1 MSAYVPVNEFFR
13 AVYLVDLSPSLCE
26 IAKARF
32 ARLGWNNVK
41 VICQDARYF
50 NLAEHE
56 TASSTLFANEK
67 ALVLTRPKSSY
78 SSSNNPAKP
87 GVDLITMSYALSM
100 IPEFYPVIDSLSSL
114 LSFNGIIGVC
124 DFYVQS
130 RVDYRSRNYTGG
142 VLDRHCNFFSRTF
155 WRTWFDVD
163 RVNLEGARRDYLE
176 YRFGTK
182 LAVNARNSILGVRIP
197 YYIWIGCS
205 KDQPEMEN
213 TLAEMDAA
221 ATESPFLA
229 ALDLQSRTQL
239 RRSESFEAR
248 SKAYESAI
256 VNLAGKLPLPC
267 FWYQNHHWR
276 IFYDEKLP
284 KHRQSN
290 DEYIYAF
297 TWEDSRVD
305 ARTLRLGSEDVVLA
319 ITSAGDNILSYALEK
334 PKRIHSVDLK
344 SVFILIRLSL
354 TCIFADISYYQP
366 STKPP
371 PRTQTRCIH
380 CPPLP

>member
-1 MSAYVPVNEFFR
+1 MSAYLPVSEFFH
-13 AVYLVDLSPSLCE
+13 AVYLVDLSPSLCN

-32 ARLGWNNVK
+32 ARLGWKNVK

-50 NLAEHE
+50 NLSDHE
-56 TASSTLFANEK
+56 TAS
-67 ALVLTRPKSSY
+67 ALPNHQSIVLKRKVSY
-78 SSSNNPAKP
+78 STSNGGMKP
-87 GVDLITMSYALSM
+87 GAHLLTMSYALSM

-114 LSFNGIIGVC
+114 LSVNGIIGVC

-130 RVDYRSRNYTGG
+130 RVDYRGRNYTGG
-142 VLDRHCNFFSRTF
+142 VTDRHCGFWCRTF
-155 WRTWFDVD
+155 WRTWFDID

-182 LAVNARNSILGVRIP
+182 LAVNARNSSILGVRIP

-205 KDQPEMEN
+205 KDHPEMEN
-213 TLAEMDAA
+213 TMAVMDAA

-229 ALDLQSRTQL
+229 ALDLQVHTQL
-239 RRSESFEAR
+239 QRSESFEASSR

-256 VNLAGKLPLPC
+256 VNLAENLPLPC

-276 IFYDEKLP
+276 IFYDEKLQ
-284 KHRQSN
+284 KHWQFG

-305 ARTLRLGSEDVVLA
+305 ARTLKIGSNDVILA
-319 ITSAGDNILSYALEK
+319 ITSAGDNILSYAIEK
-334 PKRIHSVDLK
+334 PKRIHAVDLK
-344 SVFILIRLSL
+344 SVFLSH
-354 TCIFADISYYQP
+354 FP
-366 STKPP
+366 SC
-371 PRTQTRCIH
+371 RTIC
-380 CPPLP
+380 

>member
-1 MSAYVPVNEFFR
+1 MSAFIPVHEFFR
-13 AVYLVDLSPSLCE
+13 TVYLVDLSPSLCE

-32 ARLGWNNVK
+32 ARLGWTNVK

-50 NLAEHE
+50 NLADHE
-56 TASSTLFANEK
+56 TTSYADEK
-67 ALVLTRPKSSY
+67 ALIHKRNKSSY
-78 SSSNNPAKP
+78 SAGNNGVKP
-87 GVDLITMSYALSM
+87 GADLITMSYALSM
-100 IPEFYPVIDSLSSL
+100 IPEFYPVIDFLSSL
-114 LSFNGIIGVC
+114 LSMNGIIGVC

-130 RVDYRSRNYTGG
+130 QVDYRGRNYTGG
-142 VLDRHCNFFSRTF
+142 STDRHCGFWSRTF

-182 LAVNARNSILGVRIP
+182 LSVNARNSILGVRIP

-205 KDQPEMEN
+205 KDKPEMQSHLEE
-213 TLAEMDAA
+213 LDAA

-229 ALDLQSRTQL
+229 ALDLQTQTQL
-239 RRSESFEAR
+239 KRSDSFEIAAR

-256 VNLAGKLPLPC
+256 VNLAGKLPLPS

-276 IFYDEKLP
+276 IFYDEKLQ
-284 KHRQSN
+284 KHTQFN

-305 ARTLRLGSEDVVLA
+305 ARTLKINSNDVILA

-334 PKRIHSVDLK
+334 PKRIHAVDLK
-344 SVFILIRLSL
+344 SVFIFFTSI
-354 TCIFADISYYQP
+354 T
-366 STKPP
+366 
-371 PRTQTRCIH
+371 
-380 CPPLP
+380 

>member
-32 ARLGWNNVK
+32 TRLGWNNVK

-50 NLAEHE
+50 NLSEHE
-56 TASSTLFANEK
+56 SEPIDEK
-67 ALVLTRPKSSY
+67 AMVPHRRTSSY
-78 SSSNNPAKP
+78 TPSATKLKP
-87 GVDLITMSYALSM
+87 GVDLITMSFALSM

-114 LSFNGIIGVC
+114 LSFNGLIGVC

-142 VLDRHCNFFSRTF
+142 GIDRHVNFWSRTF

-182 LAVNARNSILGVRIP
+182 LSINARNSMFGVRIP

-205 KDQPEMEN
+205 KDKPEMEN

-229 ALDLQSRTQL
+229 ALDLQSQVQHH
-239 RRSESFEAR
+239 RRESFEAR
-248 SKAYESAI
+248 SKAYESAV

-276 IFYDEKLP
+276 IFYDDTLQ
-284 KHRQSN
+284 KHRQFG

-305 ARTLRLGSEDVVLA
+305 ARTLKVGSDDVIFA
-319 ITSAGDNILSYALEK
+319 ITSAGDNILSYALER
-334 PKRIHSVDLK
+334 PRRIHAVDLK
-344 SVFILIRLSL
+344 FVPHSGFLLRDVL
-354 TCIFADISYYQP
+354 TKTPVQHRTIFS
-366 STKPP
+366 SSN
-371 PRTQTRCIH
+371 
-380 CPPLP
+380 

>member
-1 MSAYVPVNEFFR
+1 MGAYLPVKDFFR

-26 IAKARF
+26 IARARF
-32 ARLGWNNVK
+32 ARLGWTNVK

-56 TASSTLFANEK
+56 AEKSSVDEK
-67 ALVLTRPKSSY
+67 ALVPKRRVSFY
-78 SSSNNPAKP
+78 SSGNSNAEA

-114 LSFNGIIGVC
+114 LSVNGIIGVC

-142 VLDRHCNFFSRTF
+142 VTDRHCNFWSRTF

-205 KDQPEMEN
+205 KDKPEMEK
-213 TLAEMDAA
+213 TLARMDAA
-221 ATESPFLA
+221 ATESPFIA
-229 ALDLQSRTQL
+229 ALDLHSQNQQQ
-239 RRSESFEAR
+239 RRESLEAR

-276 IFYDEKLP
+276 IFYDEKLQ
-284 KHRQSN
+284 KHRQFG

-297 TWEDSRVD
+297 TWEDSRID
-305 ARTLRLGSEDVVLA
+305 ARTLKINSNDVILA

-334 PKRIHSVDLK
+334 PKRIHAVDLK
-344 SVFILIRLSL
+344 
-354 TCIFADISYYQP
+354 
-366 STKPP
+366 
-371 PRTQTRCIH
+371 
-380 CPPLP
+380 

>member
-1 MSAYVPVNEFFR
+1 MSAFVPVNEFFR
-13 AVYLVDLSPSLCE
+13 TVYLVDLSPSLCE

-50 NLAEHE
+50 NLADHE
-56 TASSTLFANEK
+56 TVSTSDEK
-67 ALVLTRPKSSY
+67 ALVHKRSKSY
-78 SSSNNPAKP
+78 SGNGSAVKP
-87 GVDLITMSYALSM
+87 GADLITMSYALSM
-100 IPEFYPVIDSLSSL
+100 IPEFYPVIDFLSSL
-114 LSFNGIIGVC
+114 LSINGIIGVC

-130 RVDYRSRNYTGG
+130 QVDYRGRNYTGG
-142 VLDRHCNFFSRTF
+142 VTDRHCGFWSRTF

-182 LAVNARNSILGVRIP
+182 LSVNARNSIMGVRIP

-205 KDQPEMEN
+205 KDKPEMAN
-213 TLAEMDAA
+213 HLAELDAA

-229 ALDLQSRTQL
+229 ALDLQTQTQL
-239 RRSESFEAR
+239 KRSNSFEVAAR

-276 IFYDEKLP
+276 IFYDEKLS
-284 KHRQSN
+284 KHTQFKE
-290 DEYIYAF
+290 EYIYAF

-305 ARTLRLGSEDVVLA
+305 ARTLRINSNDVILA

-334 PKRIHSVDLK
+334 PKRIHAVDLK
-344 SVFILIRLSL
+344 SVPLRLFVYLRSDESG
-354 TCIFADISYYQP
+354 C
-366 STKPP
+366 
-371 PRTQTRCIH
+371 C
-380 CPPLP
+380 